1 MQRLL
6 SLLIFSVPLIS
17 YADTDDVPLEEDE
30 EYPWTPTKRSVAPQP
45 RLFITDCVEIKA
57 EGLDSSVPATLK
69 VWDSFGTLVYNQTA
83 PGIYY
88 LPTPLQEREVYTI
101 SLYLGHIH
109 YNATY
114 TP

>member
-1 MQRLL
+1 MRRLL

-17 YADTDDVPLEEDE
+17 YADTDEVPLEEEPDL
-30 EYPWTPTKRSVAPQP
+30 TPFKRSLTPSSP
-45 RLFITDCVEIKA
+45 KLFITDCVEIKA
-57 EGLDSSVPATLK
+57 VGLDSSVPATLK

-88 LPTPLQEREVYTI
+88 LPTTLQEGEVYAI
-101 SLYLGHIH
+101 SLYVGNLH

-114 TP
+114 KP